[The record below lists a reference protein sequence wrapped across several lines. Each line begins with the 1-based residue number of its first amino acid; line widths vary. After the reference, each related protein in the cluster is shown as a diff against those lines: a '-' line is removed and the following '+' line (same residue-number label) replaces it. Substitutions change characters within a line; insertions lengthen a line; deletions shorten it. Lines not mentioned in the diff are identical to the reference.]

1 MKTVTITE
9 DDVRAA
15 LGPISG
21 YSPLANDL
29 IRQLFGFQREPS
41 KLEQRVAALEK
52 RMKIFAPRRTK

>member
-29 IRQLFGFQREPS
+29 IRQFRIPKGTIE
-41 KLEQRVAALEK
+41 A
-52 RMKIFAPRRTK
+52 